1 MLLLNYNK
9 SFSPKSQV
17 SLQINGNQN
26 YTFQF
31 SVKQISNKM
40 HEKTFKQVFTQD
52 NLLIAHTELLL
63 QIIEWIVGNF

>member
-17 SLQINGNQN
+17 GLQINGKQN

-31 SVKQISNKM
+31 SVKQISNKI
-40 HEKTFKQVFTQD
+40 HEKTF
-52 NLLIAHTELLL
+52 
-63 QIIEWIVGNF
+63 